1 MLDTLRPVL
10 EILAWS
16 FRCLF
21 SGKHPSLNWSNEAY
35 NGRHKAGTPIA
46 GWFNSTKRA
55 EQMVQLCG
63 RFKNWA
69 SCNSHRQLGKPGT
82 TRKEADARMVCLE
95 HVAWHSLATM
105 PAGLLDLEQG
115 TYPVLKL
122 KAWNG
127 RLMILFLAVAL
138 KGLSEPGD
146 DLLRKER
153 RAALAAAECVAC
165 IFDRSERAARL
176 LTEQEAESIS
186 EAILKFLM
194 IYKQLVKISVSRNCP
209 RYKIIPKMHAL
220 LHVGEDV
227 RDTRCNFRH
236 FHCFMD
242 EDYIGQMKEL
252 TIKLPKVGGGLEYR
266 LLTRWLLRLG
276 ASRPLRAGAK

>member
-1 MLDTLRPVL
+1 
-10 EILAWS
+10 
-16 FRCLF
+16 
-21 SGKHPSLNWSNEAY
+21 
-35 NGRHKAGTPIA
+35 
-46 GWFNSTKRA
+46 
-55 EQMVQLCG
+55 
-63 RFKNWA
+63 
-69 SCNSHRQLGKPGT
+69 
-82 TRKEADARMVCLE
+82 
-95 HVAWHSLATM
+95 M

-194 IYKQLVKISVSRNCP
+194 IYKQLVKMSVSRNCP

-227 RDTRCNFRH
+227 RETRCNFRH

-242 EDYIGQMKEL
+242 EDYMGQMKEL
-252 TIKLPKVGGGLEYR
+252 TIKLPKVGGGLEFR